1 MPLDISN
8 VLRVSPESLPAQGG
22 AVRATFEAS
31 AVGAPSRLRA
41 EYRLG
46 PAGIPYRLTGATQLP
61 ASEAGLDPRDY
72 RMELTLQATGDT
84 GDIRNVQIIAD
95 VFEVGGTDQGT
106 ARGRVAIQRA
116 APETAAAA
124 PESAPAEGGDLA
136 GRMRGFRS
144 AQGLTQSQVA
154 ERLGT
159 SRSTISRIERGHVP
173 SDEIL
178 SRLEEMGI
186 DARD

>member
-8 VLRVSPESLPAQGG
+8 VLRVSPLSLPAQGG
-22 AVRATFEAS
+22 AVRVIFEAS

-61 ASEAGLDPRDY
+61 SSEAGLDPRDY
-72 RMELTLQATGDT
+72 RMDLTLQATGDT

-95 VFEVGGTDQGT
+95 VFEAGGTDQGVS
-106 ARGRVAIQRA
+106 RGRVAIQAAAETAEA
-116 APETAAAA
+116 APEAA
-124 PESAPAEGGDLA
+124 PAPAGDLA
-136 GRMRGFRS
+136 GRMRDFRS

-154 ERLGT
+154 ERLGA
-159 SRSTISRIERGHVP
+159 SRSTVSRIERGHVP

-186 DARD
+186 SARD